1 MSAPA
6 RGVPIGSEPV
16 AGRLPEDLR
25 VGLAAVRRNRRRRLH
40 LYGHHLGLSWRVLR
54 RGTVRATLP
63 VTARWWG
70 ADRRIAAGPLATL
83 ADVAMGMALRSRYPG
98 AVRFATVGLDIQH
111 AGYPAAGRVR
121 ARASVWGPAG
131 PLGLARAELTDG
143 AGRPVALASGLFLRR
158 PLPSGAAAPELRA
171 PARPPGGRATGG
183 RCDADLSADE
193 RHFLVDLARALARQR
208 GAPDAYAAYLGLET
222 LAAGDGEVEL
232 AMPLDATT
240 ANVVGHAQ
248 GGVVYGLAAQAAIQ
262 VAGGRLGQLSLRF
275 LRPGAGRRLRA
286 RARVIRSG
294 REAAIVACEVLTDE
308 GALAATA
315 LGCTVRA

>member
-1 MSAPA
+1 
-6 RGVPIGSEPV
+6 
-16 AGRLPEDLR
+16 
-25 VGLAAVRRNRRRRLH
+25 
-40 LYGHHLGLSWRVLR
+40 
-54 RGTVRATLP
+54 
-63 VTARWWG
+63 VTASWWG
-70 ADRRIAAGPLATL
+70 ADRRVAPGPLATL

-98 AVRFATVGLDIQH
+98 AVRFATMGLDIQH
-111 AGYPAAGRVR
+111 AGYPAAGRVG
-121 ARASVWGPAG
+121 ARASLWGPAG

-143 AGRPVALASGLFLRR
+143 GGRPVALASGLFVRR
-158 PLPSGAAAPELRA
+158 PLPAGAAPPELE
-171 PARPPGGRATGG
+171 PARSSGGRATGE
-183 RCDADLSADE
+183 RLTAELSADE
-193 RHFLVDLARALARQR
+193 RRFLGDLARALARQR
-208 GAPDAYAAYLGLET
+208 GAPDAYAAYLGLEA

-294 REAAIVACEVLTDE
+294 RETAIVACEVLTDE

-315 LGCTVRA
+315 LGCTVRG